1 MMYRDLSDA
10 EFVKRAELYVE
21 VLNCA
26 LRNVPGNRVRMH
38 VCWGNYEGPH
48 TRDIALQAILPVL
61 LNAKPRALLFELPNP
76 RHAHEWSAWTK
87 VKVPDDY
94 VLVPGCLDLDDELRR
109 APGTGGRADS
119 ALRGHRWA
127 RAGDGG
133 DRLRVLHLRG
143 LRRRGPE
150 IASRLAAL
158 VEGAAVASRRLGA
171 APAAA

>member
-1 MMYRDLSDA
+1 MYRDLSDA

-21 VLNCA
+21 VLDPC

-61 LNAKPRALLFELPNP
+61 LNAKPRALLFEGPNP

-94 VLVPGCLDLDDELRR
+94 VLVPGCLDSTTNFVEHPELV
-109 APGTGGRADS
+109 AELDS
-119 ALRGHRWA
+119 ALRGHRRA
-127 RAGDGG
+127 GAGDGG

-150 IASRLAAL
+150 IAWARLAAL